1 MSLLHPVTTAL
12 RRTAT
17 RTLLLGAIAA
27 SLSALSGG
35 VQAQTKLRFQLDW
48 RIDGQVAPFFLAQ
61 AKGYFKEEG
70 LEVQLDPG
78 AGSALAVSR
87 TASSAYDMGY
97 GDTSALIEF
106 LANNGTNPAS
116 RVQAVYMVMDATPAA
131 AMALTKS
138 NITEPKQLVGKTFGA
153 PIFDAGRKLFPL
165 FARAQGIDPASVKW
179 QSMDPALRE
188 TMLVRGQVD
197 VVTGYQPSGV
207 ISAMAV
213 GAKEGELKVFYYKDY
228 GVRAFG
234 NAILV
239 NPKFAAEQPKSVAS
253 FLRAFNRAMKET
265 IADYPAAVKFIKAR
279 EPLVDEAT
287 EIRRLRGLFEN
298 FVVTDNVRS
307 KGLGEVNKL
316 RLETVV
322 EDVAKAFA
330 LKTMPNPDQI
340 FNSSFLPPRGQR
352 TL

>member
-1 MSLLHPVTTAL
+1 MSQMNPASLLRRASTRTAL
-12 RRTAT
+12 A
-17 RTLLLGAIAA
+17 LALAGLA
-27 SLSALSGG
+27 ALSGG
-35 VQAQTKLRFQLDW
+35 AQAQTKLRFQLDW

-61 AKGYFKEEG
+61 AKGYFKDEG
-70 LEVQLDPG
+70 LDVQLDPG

-106 LANNGTNPAS
+106 LANNGTNPAA

-131 AMALTKS
+131 AMTLTKS
-138 NITEPKQLVGKTFGA
+138 NITEPKQLVGKTLGA

-188 TMLVRGQVD
+188 QMLVRGQVD

-207 ISAMAV
+207 ITAMAM
-213 GAKEGELKVFYYKDY
+213 GAKEGELKVFHYKDY
-228 GVRAFG
+228 GVTAYG
-234 NAILV
+234 NAVLV
-239 NPKFAAEQPKSVAS
+239 NPKFANEQPKAVAS
-253 FLRAFNRAMKET
+253 FLRAFNRAMKDT
-265 IADYPAAVKFIKAR
+265 VADYPAAVKFIKAR

-287 EIRRLRGLFEN
+287 EVRRLRGLFEN

-316 RLETVV
+316 RLETMV
-322 EDVAKAFA
+322 EDVSKAFA

-340 FNSSFLPPRGQR
+340 FNSSFLPPRSQR
-352 TL
+352 SL